1 MYISLTSIDEN
12 GVEKSFKLFPNP
24 TTSELNIESS
34 ITYSS
39 GSIINALGQ
48 TVMQF
53 KNETTLDVSNLK
65 TGNYILLIKGENNEV
80 IKTEKFNKY

>member
-1 MYISLTSIDEN
+1 ME
-12 GVEKSFKLFPNP
+12 ESFKLFPNP
-24 TTSELNIESS
+24 TTSELNIETT
-34 ITYSS
+34 IAYTS
-39 GSIINALGQ
+39 GSIINSLGQ

-65 TGNYILLIKGENNEV
+65 TGNYILLIKGENNDV